1 LAVDAMLPVRTIVD
15 LCREFAMQF
24 PSVQLRLF
32 TETLSAVS
40 ALVLDGTC
48 QIGVVGPAAHSQGL
62 ERSYLASTLLV
73 PVAASTHPLAKLRG
87 AIATAVLAEHVNIV
101 FSERGHGKKAPDQGV
116 LSPNTWRVA
125 DLGTKHALLLG
136 GLGWGNMPEHMVND
150 DLAAGRLVRLRPA
163 AWAEDEW
170 LLSLSVV
177 HKPELAQGPATRW
190 LLQRLSELCKRDLPE
205 ARRALARSK
214 PRSRAQ
220 RS

>member
-1 LAVDAMLPVRTIVD
+1 
-15 LCREFAMQF
+15 
-24 PSVQLRLF
+24 VQLRLF

-48 QIGVVGPAAHSQGL
+48 QLGVVGPAAHTQGL

-73 PVAASTHPLAKLRG
+73 PVAAGDHPLAQLRG
-87 AIATAVLAEHVNIV
+87 PIPTKVLAEHVNV
-101 FSERGHGKKAPDQGV
+101 VLSERGHGKRAPDQGV

-136 GLGWGNMPEHMVND
+136 GLGWGNLPEHMVND
-150 DLAAGRLVRLRPA
+150 DLSAGRLVRLRPA

-177 HKPELAQGPATRW
+177 HRPELAHGPATTW

-205 ARRALARSK
+205 RRRVAARAK
-214 PRSRAQ
+214 RSRAPAQ